1 MSQKEETEDPKIVRI
16 PVTRDVAQRPVR
28 TSRRHFKR
36 QLEATGSQLTRL
48 QSTLRSLSEIV
59 TRLGIEIGMTH
70 QELLNT
76 LYKHSEKG
84 TTE

>member
-1 MSQKEETEDPKIVRI
+1 MNQKEENVDPKILSI

-28 TSRRHFKR
+28 TSRRQFKR

-48 QSTLRSLSEIV
+48 QITLRSLSEIV
-59 TRLGIEIGMTH
+59 SRLGIEIGMTR